1 MDGLPNQIYTCSRLG
16 EFKPISQ
23 SEQLV
28 RVMRL
33 QKNEIGGNL
42 HPMGGVLMMEKG
54 NLIFVKLNNAE

>member
-1 MDGLPNQIYTCSRLG
+1 MGFPTIFTLVPGSGNS
-16 EFKPISQ
+16 ISQ

-42 HPMGGVLMMEKG
+42 HPVGGVLMMEKG